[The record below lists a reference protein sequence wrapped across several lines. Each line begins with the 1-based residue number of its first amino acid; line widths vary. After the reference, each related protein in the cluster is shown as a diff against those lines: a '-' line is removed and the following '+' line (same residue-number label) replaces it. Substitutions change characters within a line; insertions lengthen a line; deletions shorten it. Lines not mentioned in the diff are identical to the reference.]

1 MLKDKCAIVTGGNKG
16 IGKAIAIKLASL
28 GTKVVINYSKDEE
41 GAKEVLENIRIFGG
55 EAYIFKGDVSNSKEA
70 LDLIN
75 YCKNTLGS
83 IDILINN
90 AGITKDGLI
99 LRMKEEDFD
108 KVIDINL
115 KGTFNCIKHSTPMFL
130 KKKDGVIVN
139 ISSIVGLYGNAGQCN
154 YAASKAGIIGLTKS
168 LAKELGG
175 KNIRVNSIA
184 PGFIDTDMT
193 KALSQDIREKMKE
206 NIALKRLGKP
216 EDIAEVVAF
225 LCSSGGSYIT
235 GEVIAVDG
243 GMMM

>member
-41 GAKEVLENIRIFGG
+41 GAKEVLEDIRTFGG

-70 LDLIN
+70 LNLIN

-139 ISSIVGLYGNAGQCN
+139 ISSIVGLHGNAGQCN